1 MCHGWRRLS
10 PVVKKMKPF
19 ILLAAAVLLAAQ
31 PQVAGLTEALTDRD
45 IADALNLGG
54 TSEDTRARFHAPY
67 IVAIE
72 DATVERVEVI
82 TEFRRF
88 VLAAE
93 EHRQQGNWML
103 ARGGFDQ
110 KGRTLKDLLR
120 PFSGQ
125 VSVRV
130 RLRFHPHNSYV
141 TLPAF
146 DIMLGEPTLVAR
158 QALRTPH
165 VVPASGD
172 GKSRDFISG
181 ATVETTFDALA
192 IQDRA
197 LPVRI
202 VTEGKE
208 LVRAMVDFSTL
219 R

>member
-1 MCHGWRRLS
+1 MERFAVL
-10 PVVKKMKPF
+10 V
-19 ILLAAAVLLAAQ
+19 AAVLLAAQ
-31 PQVAGLTEALTDRD
+31 PQVAGLTEVLTDRD

-54 TSEDTRARFHAPY
+54 ATEDTRARFHAPY

-103 ARGGFDQ
+103 ARGGYDQ
-110 KGRTLKDLLR
+110 KGRTLKDLLQ

-146 DIMLGEPTLVAR
+146 DIMLGEPTLVPR

-165 VVPASGD
+165 IVPASGD

-181 ATVETTFDALA
+181 ATIETTFDALS

-202 VTEGKE
+202 VTEGRE
-208 LVRAMVDFSTL
+208 LARAIVDFSAL
-219 R
+219 Q